1 MAADDANA
9 RASGVH
15 FFEDVARQ
23 FDKAAAYTRAY
34 SPGVLEQVKA
44 CNAVYRIRFPVRRDD
59 GEVQT
64 IEAYR
69 AEHSHHRLPTKGGIR
84 YSLDVTQEEV
94 MALAALMTYK
104 CAVVDLPFGGA
115 KGGIKVDPRAC
126 SAAMLERITRRYT
139 AELIKKNFI
148 GPSVDVP
155 APDYG
160 SGEREMVWITDTYR
174 ELNPTQLDALACVTG
189 KPLSLHGIPGRREA
203 TGLGVFYGIQQALS
217 DADDMKSLGLT
228 TGVAGKR
235 VVIQGLGNVGYHAA
249 RFLQQAG
256 AVIVGLAEREGAI
269 HDPRGLDLEEVVA
282 HRRDS
287 GSILRFK
294 DAQNM
299 TDPAQALEL
308 PCDVLVPAALENQIH
323 AGNVDRIKAK
333 VVAEAANGPVT
344 FDAAEALTKKGIM
357 VLPDIYLNA
366 GGVTVSYFEW
376 LKNLNHVSF
385 ERMTKRHQELTNRA
399 LVEALEKL
407 TGKSLT
413 ESERRLLSQGPE
425 EIDFVRSALEETMIR
440 AYQIIHRLWKVRE
453 LPDLKTAAF
462 LHAIERV
469 ADAYVSQGIFP

>member
-1 MAADDANA
+1 MSADDGNA
-9 RASGVH
+9 KASGVH
-15 FFEDVARQ
+15 FFDDVSRQ
-23 FDKAAAYTRAY
+23 FDKAAAHARTYP
-34 SPGVLEQVKA
+34 PGLLEQVKA

-59 GEVQT
+59 GGVQT

-69 AEHSHHRLPTKGGIR
+69 AEHSHHRSPTKGGIR

-115 KGGIKVDPRAC
+115 KGGIKIDPRAC
-126 SAAMLERITRRYT
+126 SVGMLERITRRYT

-174 ELNPTQLDALACVTG
+174 ELNPSQLDALACVTG

-203 TGLGVFYGIQQALS
+203 TGLGVFFGIKEAL
-217 DADDMKSLGLT
+217 DHTDDMKALGLT

-235 VVIQGLGNVGYHAA
+235 VVVQGLGNVGYHAA
-249 RFLQQAG
+249 RFLQEAG

-269 HDPRGLDLEEVVA
+269 HDPDGLDLESVMA

-294 DAQNM
+294 DAHNM
-299 TDPAQALEL
+299 TEPAQALEL
-308 PCDVLVPAALENQIH
+308 PCDVLVPSALENQVH
-323 AGNVDRIKAK
+323 EGNAERIKAK

-344 FDAAEALTKKGIM
+344 FDAAESLARKGVL

-385 ERMTKRHQELTNRA
+385 ERMTKRQHEATSRRLIGA
-399 LVEALEKL
+399 VEAL
-407 TGKSLT
+407 TGKSIGDA
-413 ESERRLLSQGPE
+413 ERRLLSQGPD
-425 EIDFVRSALEETMIR
+425 EIDFVRSALEETMTR
-440 AYQIIHRLWKVRE
+440 AYQVVHRLWKVRE

-469 ADAYVSQGIFP
+469 ADAYESQGIFP

>member
-1 MAADDANA
+1 MVSAENAKESGIAFFDDV
-9 RASGVH
+9 S
-15 FFEDVARQ
+15 RQ
-23 FDKAAAYTRAY
+23 FDKAAVHTKGFA
-34 SPGVLEQVKA
+34 PGVLEQVKA

-59 GEVQT
+59 GDVQV

-104 CAVVDLPFGGA
+104 CAVVDLPYGGA
-115 KGGIKVDPRAC
+115 KGGIKIDPRAC
-126 SAAMLERITRRYT
+126 SVAMLERITRRYT

-160 SGEREMVWITDTYR
+160 SGEREMVWIADTYR

-203 TGLGVFYGIQQALS
+203 TGLGVFYGIQECCNQA
-217 DADDMKSLGLT
+217 DEMKALGLT
-228 TGVAGKR
+228 PGLAGKR
-235 VVIQGLGNVGYHAA
+235 VVVQGLGNVGYHAA
-249 RFLQQAG
+249 KFLQEAG
-256 AVIVGLAEREGAI
+256 AVLVGLAEREGAI
-269 HDPRGLDLEEVVA
+269 HDPRGLDLEAVVA

-308 PCDVLVPAALENQIH
+308 PCDILVPAALENQIH
-323 AGNVDRIKAK
+323 EGNAERIKAK
-333 VVAEAANGPVT
+333 IVAEAANGPVT
-344 FDAAEALTKKGIM
+344 FDAAEVLAKKHVI

-376 LKNLNHVSF
+376 LKNLSHVSF
-385 ERMTKRHQELTNRA
+385 ERMTKRYEEITNRKI
-399 LVEALEKL
+399 VQTIEKM
-407 TGKSLT
+407 TGKNLT
-413 ESERRLLSQGPE
+413 DVERRVLTQGPE
-425 EIDFVRSALEETMIR
+425 EIDFVRSALEETMVR
-440 AYQIIHRLWKVRE
+440 AYSIIHRLWRQRS

-462 LHAIERV
+462 LYSIERV
-469 ADAYVSQGIFP
+469 ADAYASQGIFP